1 MKKNK
6 FLFLILPA
14 AFVNMLWG
22 APFALI
28 KLGYTAFGITGNT
41 GSKLLFAGL
50 RFFLAGILIILF
62 GSLTN
67 KKFLRPTKSNLPNI
81 LLLSL
86 TQTVLL
92 YSFFYVGLSNS
103 SGAFSAIINST
114 SVFFSVVFASIFF
127 KDDKITLYKVVGSL
141 LGFCGVVIA
150 SFNGGTFS
158 FHWNGEFLIF
168 LNCICFAISGVISKK
183 ATQKTNSFTVA
194 GYNLMI
200 GGLVLCFIGF
210 FSNGQLLIANDSAP
224 WLLLGLSTLSAICF
238 SIWTKL
244 LQINK
249 VGEVNVF
256 QFVVPVAG
264 IFFSGVLLGEDIIQL
279 RYLIAVILITAGIFI
294 VFSKDLIKR

>member
-14 AFVNMLWG
+14 ALVNMLWG

-28 KLGYTAFGITGNT
+28 KLGYNAFGITDNT

-50 RFFLAGILIILF
+50 RFFLAGILIIVF
-62 GSLTN
+62 GSLKN
-67 KKFLRPTKSNLPNI
+67 KKFLRPTKNNISGI
-81 LLLSL
+81 LLLAL

-92 YSFFYVGLSNS
+92 YSLFYVGLSNS
-103 SGAFSAIINST
+103 SGAFSAIINSS
-114 SVFFSVVFASIFF
+114 SVFFSVIFASIFF
-127 KDDKITLYKVVGSL
+127 KDDKITFYKVAGSL
-141 LGFCGVVIA
+141 LGFCGVIIA
-150 SFNGGTFS
+150 SFNGGNFS

-183 ATQKTNSFTVA
+183 VSQKTNSFTVA
-194 GYNLMI
+194 GYNLMM
-200 GGLVLCFIGF
+200 GGLTLCLIG
-210 FSNGQLLIANDSAP
+210 LIAKGKLVISNDSAL
-224 WLLLGLSTLSAICF
+224 WLILVLSTISAVCF

-256 QFVVPVAG
+256 QFVVPIAG

-279 RYLIAVILITAGIFI
+279 RYLIAVILITVGIFI
-294 VFSKDLIKR
+294 VFSKDLIRR